1 MDGARKIKIF
11 DSFPTLFEEAY
22 LGISISPAEF
32 GIFEKGIYCTSMDE
46 KWNVFFLNDNLIFA
60 RSWTDHCI
68 YKVLVERPG
77 DIVIL
82 KSFQVSRD
90 LTQYKSN
97 DIDYDAVSIKKLIQS
112 FLNRDD
118 IYSDPMLELDLI
130 KEMIEKGDF
139 YHNYLKSIGSS
150 TVEFTRN
157 TYTTLSLPPNDSYFI
172 IGGWPHLKE
181 NILEKLNNEKLV
193 TLYVRHKHDGFGRT
207 FYFNHDVTEY
217 LGEIVI
223 SKTSGMNPH

>member
-22 LGISISPAEF
+22 LEISISPAEF
-32 GIFEKGIYCTSMDE
+32 SIFEKGIYSTSMDE

-68 YKVLVERPG
+68 YKVLVEQPG

-82 KSFQVSRD
+82 KSFQVTRD
-90 LTQYKSN
+90 HTQYKSN
-97 DIDYDAVSIKKLIQS
+97 DIDYDAVSIRKLIQS

-130 KEMIEKGDF
+130 KAAIEKGDF
-139 YHNYLKSIGSS
+139 YDDYLKSIGSS

-157 TYTTLSLPPNDSYFI
+157 NYTTLSLPPNDSYFI
-172 IGGWPHLKE
+172 IEGWQHLDE
-181 NILEKLNNEKLV
+181 NILKMADNEKLI
-193 TLYVRHKHDGFGRT
+193 TLYVQHKDNGFDKT
-207 FYFNHDVTEY
+207 LYFNHDVTEY

-223 SKTSGMNPH
+223 SKTSGM